1 MLLNKWSSWLIFGRM
16 LANFYP
22 ENLLISDTMAVFVVF
37 LREKMAVA
45 SKMPTPVVVY

>member
-22 ENLLISDTMAVFVVF
+22 ENLLISYTVAVFVVF
-37 LREKMAVA
+37 LREKTAVA
-45 SKMPTPVVVY
+45 GNMSTPVVVY